1 LAISLQGQ
9 DNGDLVY
16 DPKTNSWADPLPFPA
31 DGPKFGFAANTCYDR
46 ELNAYFCHVAGDS
59 NDNGV
64 VVECI
69 GTRNEADPMQSP
81 RVSRTWRPCQQRSVG
96 DCSGATTT

>member
-1 LAISLQGQ
+1 MVILLDDDHASELL
-9 DNGDLVY
+9 DAHLN
-16 DPKTNSWADPLPFPA
+16 PKTNKWADPLPFPA

-64 VVECI
+64 VWVF
-69 GTRNEADPMQSP
+69 RYKQ
-81 RVSRTWRPCQQRSVG
+81 
-96 DCSGATTT
+96 